1 MERYRFEESALRL
14 MEASCIPFA
23 VYQFVDRRVVTLALS
38 QGFCDLFGFDDR
50 DEAYFVMD
58 NDMYRDTHPDDV
70 SRIANAAVR
79 FATEGGRYEV
89 VYRSKAP
96 GASEFSVVHSFGEH
110 VYTPDGVRLAVVWYT
125 DEGVYERDGS
135 AESPIT
141 STFNRLLRE
150 ASQLREGQYDSL
162 TGLPRGLVQIEH
174 DGKTSHEEEEE
185 HHPELLD
192 ARAAGASAR
201 TTLSRAPT
209 HEASRRGSRSCSS
222 PARRPTE
229 AGRFP

>member
-110 VYTPDGVRLAVVWYT
+110 VYTPDGVRLAVV
-125 DEGVYERDGS
+125 EGHGVNL
-135 AESPIT
+135 AVA
-141 STFNRLLRE
+141 RLGPEE
-150 ASQLREGQYDSL
+150 ACGGVLPAGKHNE
-162 TGLPRGLVQIEH
+162 TGRM
-174 DGKTSHEEEEE
+174 
-185 HHPELLD
+185 
-192 ARAAGASAR
+192 AAGRQAR
-201 TTLSRAPT
+201 TSKAAAHSQKSL
-209 HEASRRGSRSCSS
+209 
-222 PARRPTE
+222 
-229 AGRFP
+229 